1 MFGMMGL
8 SNEAAAFIVF
18 SVGMLLLMG
27 IGMNMALALV
37 LTGAGMA
44 WVLGF
49 WDTQLLAQN
58 LVAGVDSFPL
68 LAVPFF
74 ILAGE
79 LMNSGGIS
87 GRIITM
93 AQAWVGHIRGGLG
106 YVAIGAA
113 VLMASMS
120 GSALADTAALATIL
134 LPMMRSQ
141 GYPMHTSAGLIASGG
156 IIAPIIPPS
165 MPFVIYGVTTNTS
178 ISALFISGIVP
189 GLIMGVGLIVA
200 WNLVLRKMDLPSGTA
215 LPFKAKVGA
224 TVKAFWALM
233 MPLIIIGGMKTG
245 IFTPTEAAVVAAFY
259 ALVVALFIHREMKLP
274 EINGVLVRAAKT
286 TAIVMFLCAGAQVAS
301 YMITLADLPSVL
313 VNWLGPLVES
323 PRLLMAVMMVALI
336 VIGTALDLT
345 PTILIFAPVMLPI
358 AVKAGIDPVYF
369 GLMFILNGAIGL
381 ITPPV
386 GTVLNVVAGVGRLSM
401 HQVIKGVNPFLITY
415 LIILT
420 TFVIFP
426 QIVTAPVAWMR

>member
-1 MFGMMGL
+1 M
-8 SNEAAAFIVF
+8 SPEALAFVVF
-18 SVGMLLLMG
+18 SAGMLVLMG

-58 LVAGVDSFPL
+58 LVAGIDSFPL

-87 GRIITM
+87 KRIIDM

-106 YVAIGAA
+106 FVAIGAA

-134 LPMMRSQ
+134 LPMMKRQ
-141 GYPMHTSAGLIASGG
+141 GYPMATSAGLLASGG

-178 ISALFISGIVP
+178 ISLLFLSGIVP
-189 GLIMGVGLIVA
+189 GLIMGIGLLVA
-200 WNLVLRKMDLPSGTA
+200 WKLVLGRIELPAGEPLPMKERLRATA
-215 LPFKAKVGA
+215 
-224 TVKAFWALM
+224 KAFWAML

-245 IFTPTEAAVVAAFY
+245 VFTPTEAAVVAAFY
-259 ALVVALFIHREMKLP
+259 ALVVSLFIHREMRIP
-274 EINGVLVRAAKT
+274 DIGPVLVRAGKT

-313 VNWLGPLVES
+313 TNWLGPLVQS
-323 PRLLMAVMMVALI
+323 PRLLMAVMMVVL
-336 VIGTALDLT
+336 VLIGTALDLT

-369 GLMFILNGAIGL
+369 GLMFVLNGAIGL

-386 GTVLNVVAGVGRLSM
+386 GTVLNVVAGVGRLSL
-401 HQVIKGVNPFLITY
+401 HQVIKGVNPFLVTY
-415 LIILT
+415 VLILALFT
-420 TFVIFP
+420 AFP
-426 QIVTAPVAWMR
+426 QLVTAPVAWMR

>member
-1 MFGMMGL
+1 MTV
-8 SNEAAAFIVF
+8 EAQAFLVF
-18 SVGMLLLMG
+18 IVGMLGLMG
-27 IGMNMALALV
+27 IGLNMAFALV
-37 LTGAGMA
+37 LTGAAMA
-44 WVLGF
+44 WTMDF

-79 LMNSGGIS
+79 LMNAGGIS
-87 GRIITM
+87 RRIIDM

-106 YVAIGAA
+106 FVAIGAA

-134 LPMMRSQ
+134 LPMMKRQ

-178 ISALFISGIVP
+178 ISALFLSGIVP
-189 GLIMGVGLIVA
+189 GIFMGIGLIVA
-200 WNLVLRKMDLPSGTA
+200 WKLQLRRIDLPQGEP
-215 LPFKAKVGA
+215 LPLGERLHA
-224 TVKAFWALM
+224 TRKAFWALL
-233 MPLIIIGGMKTG
+233 MPLIIIGGMKSG
-245 IFTPTEAAVVAAFY
+245 LFTPTEAAVVAAFY

-274 EINGVLVRAAKT
+274 SVGQVLMRAAKT
-286 TAIVMFLCAGAQVAS
+286 TSIVMFLCAGAQVAS
-301 YMITLADLPSVL
+301 YMITLADLPNVL
-313 VNWLGPLVES
+313 TAWLGPLVNN
-323 PRLLMAVMMVALI
+323 PRILMAVMMLVLVA
-336 VIGTALDLT
+336 IGTSLDLT

-369 GLMFILNGAIGL
+369 GLMFVLNGAIGL

-386 GTVLNVVAGVGRLSM
+386 GTVLNVVGSIGRMSM
-401 HQVIKGVNPFLITY
+401 SQVVKGVNPFLFTY
-415 LIILT
+415 IAILVL
-420 TFVIFP
+420 FVIFP
-426 QIVTAPVAWMR
+426 QFVIWPVQWMR

>member
-1 MFGMMGL
+1 MFGL
-8 SNEAAAFIVF
+8 TNEAAAFIVF

-189 GLIMGVGLIVA
+189 GLIMGVGLIIA
-200 WNLVLRKMDLPSGTA
+200 WNLVLRDMDLPSGTA
-215 LPFKAKVGA
+215 LPLKEKLRA
-224 TVKAFWALM
+224 TAKAFWALM

-274 EINGVLVRAAKT
+274 EVNGVLVRAAKT

-323 PRLLMAVMMVALI
+323 PRLLMAVMMIALI

-386 GTVLNVVAGVGRLSM
+386 GTVLNVVAGVGRISM

-415 LIILT
+415 LIILV

>member
-1 MFGMMGL
+1 L
-8 SNEAAAFIVF
+8 SPESLAFIVF
-18 SVGMLLLMG
+18 SLGMLVFMG
-27 IGMNMALALV
+27 MGTPMAFALV

-44 WVLGF
+44 YVLDF

-79 LMNSGGIS
+79 LMNAGGIS
-87 GRIITM
+87 RRIIQM
-93 AQAWVGHIRGGLG
+93 AQAWVGHVKGGLG
-106 YVAIGAA
+106 FVTIGAA
-113 VLMASMS
+113 ILMASMS

-134 LPMMRSQ
+134 LPMMRQ
-141 GYPMHTSAGLIASGG
+141 HGYPMHASAGLMAAGG

-178 ISALFISGIVP
+178 ISSLFLSGIVP
-189 GLIMGVGLIVA
+189 GLVMGAG
-200 WNLVLRKMDLPSGTA
+200 LVLAWKIELRKFNVQQDQPLPMAERLRATA
-215 LPFKAKVGA
+215 
-224 TVKAFWALM
+224 KAFWALL

-245 IFTPTEAAVVAAFY
+245 VFTPTEAAVVAAVY
-259 ALVVALFIHREMKLP
+259 ALVIAFFVHREMTLGQFH
-274 EINGVLVRAAKT
+274 NVLVRAAKT
-286 TAIVMFLCAGAQVAS
+286 TAIVMLLCAGAQVAS
-301 YMITLADLPSVL
+301 YMVTLADLPATL
-313 VNWLGPLVES
+313 TAWLGPLVEH
-323 PRLLMAVMMVALI
+323 PRTLMAVMMI
-336 VIGTALDLT
+336 VLVLIGTALDLT

-369 GLMFILNGAIGL
+369 GLMFVLNGAIGL

-386 GTVLNVVAGVGRLSM
+386 GTVLNVVAGVGRLRLDE
-401 HQVIKGVNPFLITY
+401 VIKGVNPFLIAY
-415 LIILT
+415 LAILT
-420 TFVIFP
+420 LFVIFP

>member
-1 MFGMMGL
+1 MSPEGL
-8 SNEAAAFIVF
+8 AFIVF
-18 SVGMLLLMG
+18 SLGMLVLMG
-27 IGMNMALALV
+27 SGMNMGLALV

-44 WVLGF
+44 FVLDF

-87 GRIITM
+87 RRIIDM

-134 LPMMRSQ
+134 LPMMRQQ
-141 GYPMHTSAGLIASGG
+141 GYPMNTSAGLIASGG

-178 ISALFISGIVP
+178 ISALFVSGIVP
-189 GLIMGVGLIVA
+189 GLMMGAGLIFA
-200 WNLVLRKMDLPSGTA
+200 WRWVLRGIELPQGEPLPMAQRLRTTA
-215 LPFKAKVGA
+215 
-224 TVKAFWALM
+224 KAFWALL
-233 MPLIIIGGMKTG
+233 MPLIIIGGMKSG
-245 IFTPTEAAVVAAFY
+245 LFTPTEAAVVAAFY
-259 ALVVALFIHREMKLP
+259 ALVVALFVHREMKFS
-274 EINGVLVRAAKT
+274 EIHGVLVRAAKT

-313 VNWLGPLVES
+313 TGWLGPLVES
-323 PRLLMAVMMVALI
+323 PRLLMAVMMI
-336 VIGTALDLT
+336 VLVLIGTALDLT

-369 GLMFILNGAIGL
+369 GLMFVLNGAIGL

-386 GTVLNVVAGVGRLSM
+386 GTVLNVVAGVGRISM
-401 HQVIKGVNPFLITY
+401 HSVIKGVNPFLITY
-415 LIILT
+415 VFILT
-420 TFVIFP
+420 LFVIFP
-426 QIVTAPVAWMR
+426 QLVTAPVVWLR

>member
-1 MFGMMGL
+1 M
-8 SNEAAAFIVF
+8 SAEALAFVVF
-18 SVGMLLLMG
+18 SAGMLVLMG

-44 WVLGF
+44 FVLGF

-58 LVAGVDSFPL
+58 LVAGIDSFPL

-87 GRIITM
+87 RRIIDM

-134 LPMMRSQ
+134 LPMMRNQ
-141 GYPMHTSAGLIASGG
+141 GYPMNTSAGLLASGG

-178 ISALFISGIVP
+178 ISALFVSGIVP
-189 GLIMGVGLIVA
+189 GLIMGAGLIVA
-200 WNLVLRKMDLPSGTA
+200 WKWVLRRIELPKGQPLPMKDRLAATA
-215 LPFKAKVGA
+215 
-224 TVKAFWALM
+224 KAFWAMLM
-233 MPLIIIGGMKTG
+233 PIIIIGGMKTG
-245 IFTPTEAAVVAAFY
+245 VFTPTEAAVVAAFY
-259 ALVVALFIHREMKLP
+259 ALIVALFVHREMKLV
-274 EINGVLVRAAKT
+274 EVHGVLVRAAKT

-301 YMITLADLPSVL
+301 YMITLADLPGVL
-313 VNWLGPLVES
+313 TGWLGPLVNS
-323 PRLLMAVMMVALI
+323 PRLLMAVMMVALV

-369 GLMFILNGAIGL
+369 GLMFVLNGAIGL

-386 GTVLNVVAGVGRLSM
+386 GTVLNVVAGVGRLSL

-415 LIILT
+415 LLILVL
-420 TFVIFP
+420 FVLFP
-426 QIVTAPVAWMR
+426 SMVTAPVAWMR

>member
-1 MFGMMGL
+1 M
-8 SNEAAAFIVF
+8 SNEGLAFIVF
-18 SVGMLLLMG
+18 SVGMLTLMG
-27 IGMNMALALV
+27 IGMNMGLALV

-44 WVLGF
+44 WVLDF

-87 GRIITM
+87 RRIIAM

-106 YVAIGAA
+106 YVAIGAS

-134 LPMMRSQ
+134 LPMMRKQ
-141 GYPMHTSAGLIASGG
+141 GYPMHTSAGLVASGG

-165 MPFVIYGVTTNTS
+165 LPFVIYGVTTNTS
-178 ISALFISGIVP
+178 ISSLFLAGIVP
-189 GLIMGVGLIVA
+189 GIIMGVGLIVA
-200 WNLVLRKMDLPSGTA
+200 WKLVLRNTDLPEGQPLPMRERLRATA
-215 LPFKAKVGA
+215 
-224 TVKAFWALM
+224 KAFWALL
-233 MPLIIIGGMKTG
+233 MPIIIIGGMKTG

-259 ALVVALFIHREMKLP
+259 ALFVALFVHREMKLP
-274 EINGVLVRAAKT
+274 EVHGVLVRAAKT

-301 YMITLADLPSVL
+301 YMITLADLPSTL
-313 VNWLGPLVES
+313 TGWLGPLVES
-323 PRLLMAVMMVALI
+323 PRLLMAVMMVALVI
-336 VIGTALDLT
+336 VGTALDLT

-369 GLMFILNGAIGL
+369 GLMFVLNGAIGL

-386 GTVLNVVAGVGRLSM
+386 GTVLNVVAGVGRMPL
-401 HQVIKGVNPFLITY
+401 HQVIRGVNPFLITY
-415 LIILT
+415 TLIL
-420 TFVIFP
+420 FVFVLFP

>member
-1 MFGMMGL
+1 VTVSAEAL
-8 SNEAAAFIVF
+8 SFLVF
-18 SVGMLLLMG
+18 CGAMLVLMG

-37 LTGAGMA
+37 LTGAAMA
-44 WVLGF
+44 YTLGF

-79 LMNSGGIS
+79 LMNAGGIS
-87 GRIITM
+87 RRIIEM
-93 AQAWVGHIRGGLG
+93 AQAWVGHTRGGLG
-106 YVAIGAA
+106 VVAIGAA

-134 LPMMRSQ
+134 LPMMRQQ
-141 GYPMHTSAGLIASGG
+141 GYPLPTSAGLLASGG

-178 ISALFISGIVP
+178 ISALFVSGIVP
-189 GLIMGVGLIVA
+189 GVLMGAALLVA
-200 WNLVLRKMDLPSGTA
+200 WQVVLRRIDLPRGNR
-215 LPFKAKVGA
+215 LPMADRLRA
-224 TVKAFWALM
+224 TGRAFWALL
-233 MPLIIIGGMKTG
+233 MPVIIIGGMKSG
-245 IFTPTEAAVVAAFY
+245 VFTPTEAAVVAAFY
-259 ALVVALFIHREMKLP
+259 ALAISLLVHRELQLATLG
-274 EINGVLVRAAKT
+274 GVLVRAAKT

-301 YMITLADLPSVL
+301 YMITLADLPTVL
-313 VNWLGPLVES
+313 TGWLGPLVDN
-323 PRLLMAVMMVALI
+323 PKLLMALMMVVL
-336 VIGTALDLT
+336 VLIGTALDLT

-369 GLMFILNGAIGL
+369 GLMFVLNGAIGL

-386 GTVLNVVAGVGRLSM
+386 GTVLNVVAGVGRLPLA
-401 HQVIKGVNPFLITY
+401 QVIRGVNPFLLSY
-415 LIILT
+415 LFILSL
-420 TFVIFP
+420 FVVFP
-426 QIVTAPVAWMR
+426 QIVTAPVKWLR

>member
-1 MFGMMGL
+1 M
-8 SNEAAAFIVF
+8 SNEGLAFVVF
-18 SVGMLLLMG
+18 SVGMLALMG
-27 IGMNMALALV
+27 IGMNMAMALV

-44 WVLGF
+44 WVLEF

-58 LVAGVDSFPL
+58 MVAGVDSFPL

-79 LMNSGGIS
+79 LMNAGGIS
-87 GRIITM
+87 QRIITM

-106 YVAIGAA
+106 FVAIGAA

-134 LPMMRSQ
+134 LPMMRQQ
-141 GYPMHTSAGLIASGG
+141 GYPMGTSAGLIASGG

-165 MPFVIYGVTTNTS
+165 MPFIIYGVTTNTS
-178 ISALFISGIVP
+178 ISLLFLSGIVP

-200 WNLVLRKMDLPSGTA
+200 WKWVLRDLDLPQGSP
-215 LPFKAKVGA
+215 LPMGERVKA
-224 TVKAFWALM
+224 TFKAFWALL
-233 MPLIIIGGMKTG
+233 MPIIIIGGMKTG
-245 IFTPTEAAVVAAFY
+245 VFTPTEAAVVAAFY
-259 ALVVALFIHREMKLP
+259 ALAISLFVHREMKVAQVH
-274 EINGVLVRAAKT
+274 GVLVRAAKT

-301 YMITLADLPSVL
+301 YMITLADLPNVL
-313 VNWLGPLVES
+313 TGWLGPLVES
-323 PRLLMAVMMVALI
+323 PRLLMLVMMLVLV

-358 AVKAGIDPVYF
+358 AVKAGIDPIYF
-369 GLMFILNGAIGL
+369 GLMFVLNGAIGL

-386 GTVLNVVAGVGRLSM
+386 GTVLNVVAGVGRMSL
-401 HQVIKGVNPFLITY
+401 HQVIKGVNPFLLTY
-415 LIILT
+415 TLILLL
-420 TFVIFP
+420 FVLFP

>member
-1 MFGMMGL
+1 M
-8 SNEAAAFIVF
+8 SPEALAFAIF
-18 SVGMLLLMG
+18 CIGMLVLMG

-44 WVLGF
+44 WALGF

-58 LVAGVDSFPL
+58 LVAGVDSFAL

-79 LMNSGGIS
+79 LMNAGGIS
-87 GRIITM
+87 RRIIEM

-120 GSALADTAALATIL
+120 GSALADTAALAAIL
-134 LPMMRSQ
+134 LPMMREQ
-141 GYPMHTSAGLIASGG
+141 GYPLRTSAGLIASGG

-178 ISALFISGIVP
+178 ISALFLSGIVP
-189 GLIMGVGLIVA
+189 GLIMGAGLIVA
-200 WNLVLRKMDLPSGTA
+200 WKLVLRDLA
-215 LPFKAKVGA
+215 LPTGTPLPLAARLRA
-224 TVKAFWALM
+224 TAKAFWALL
-233 MPLIIIGGMKTG
+233 MPVIIIGGMKTG
-245 IFTPTEAAVVAAFY
+245 VFTPTEAAVVAAVY
-259 ALVVALFIHREMKLP
+259 ALGVASAVHREMGLADFY
-274 EINGVLVRAAKT
+274 GVLVRAARN

-313 VNWLGPLVES
+313 TGWLGALVDN
-323 PRLLMAVMMVALI
+323 PRLLMAVMMVAL
-336 VIGTALDLT
+336 VLIGTALDLT

-358 AVKAGIDPVYF
+358 AVKAGIDPVYV
-369 GLMFILNGAIGL
+369 GLMFVLNGAIGL

-386 GTVLNVVAGVGRLSM
+386 GTVLNVVAGVGRLPL
-401 HQVIKGVNPFLITY
+401 HEVIRGVNPFLITY
-415 LIILT
+415 LAILT
-420 TFVIFP
+420 LFVLFP
-426 QIVTAPVAWMR
+426 QIVTAPLAWLR

>member
-1 MFGMMGL
+1 MMSLGP
-8 SNEAAAFIVF
+8 EAQAFIVF
-18 SVGMLLLMG
+18 SVGMLVLMG
-27 IGMNMALALV
+27 TGMNMGLALV

-44 WVLGF
+44 WVLDF
-49 WDTQLLAQN
+49 WDAQLLAQN

-87 GRIITM
+87 RRIIDM

-134 LPMMRSQ
+134 LPMMRQQ
-141 GYPMHTSAGLIASGG
+141 GYPMNTSAGLLASGG

-178 ISALFISGIVP
+178 ISALFVSGIVP
-189 GLIMGVGLIVA
+189 GLMMGAGLIFA
-200 WNLVLRKMDLPSGTA
+200 WRWVLRGMDLPQGEP
-215 LPFKAKVGA
+215 LPVKDRLRA
-224 TVKAFWALM
+224 TVRAFWAML
-233 MPLIIIGGMKTG
+233 MPLIIIGGMKSG
-245 IFTPTEAAVVAAFY
+245 VFTPTEAAVVAAFY
-259 ALVVALFIHREMKLP
+259 ALVVALFVHREMKIA
-274 EINGVLVRAAKT
+274 EIYGVLVRAAKT
-286 TAIVMFLCAGAQVAS
+286 TSIVMFLCAGAQVAS
-301 YMITLADLPSVL
+301 YMITLADLPNVL
-313 VNWLGPLVES
+313 TSWLGPLVEN
-323 PRLLMAVMMVALI
+323 PRLLMAVMMI
-336 VIGTALDLT
+336 VLVLIGTALDLT

-369 GLMFILNGAIGL
+369 GLMFVLNGAIGL

-386 GTVLNVVAGVGRLSM
+386 GTVLNVVAGVGRISM
-401 HQVIKGVNPFLITY
+401 HSVIKGVNPFLFTY
-415 LIILT
+415 VLILALL
-420 TFVIFP
+420 VAFP
-426 QIVTAPVAWMR
+426 QIVTAPVVWLR

>member
-1 MFGMMGL
+1 MSPEGL
-8 SNEAAAFIVF
+8 AFIVF
-18 SVGMLLLMG
+18 VGGMLLLMG

-44 WVLGF
+44 WVLDF

-58 LVAGVDSFPL
+58 LVAGIDSFPL

-87 GRIITM
+87 RRIIAM
-93 AQAWVGHIRGGLG
+93 AQAWVGHIHGGLG
-106 YVAIGAA
+106 FVAIGAA

-134 LPMMRSQ
+134 LPMMKQQ
-141 GYPMHTSAGLIASGG
+141 GYPMNTSAGLIASGG

-178 ISALFISGIVP
+178 ISALFLSGIVP
-189 GLIMGVGLIVA
+189 GLLMGAGLIVT
-200 WNLVLRKMDLPSGTA
+200 WKLILRRIELPAGEPLPLSERLRITA
-215 LPFKAKVGA
+215 
-224 TVKAFWALM
+224 KAFWALL

-259 ALVVALFIHREMKLP
+259 ALFVALFIHREMKLA
-274 EINGVLVRAAKT
+274 EIGPVLVRAAKT
-286 TAIVMFLCAGAQVAS
+286 TSIVMFLCAGAQVAS
-301 YMITLADLPSVL
+301 YMITLADLPGVL
-313 VNWLGPLVES
+313 TGWLGPLVES
-323 PRLLMAVMMVALI
+323 PRLLMTVMMLAL
-336 VIGTALDLT
+336 VLIGTALDLT

-369 GLMFILNGAIGL
+369 GLMFVLNGAIGL

-386 GTVLNVVAGVGRLSM
+386 GTVLNVVAGVGRLSL
-401 HQVIKGVNPFLITY
+401 HQVIKGVNPFLLTY
-415 LIILT
+415 VLLLSL
-420 TFVIFP
+420 FVVFP

>member
-1 MFGMMGL
+1 M
-8 SNEAAAFIVF
+8 SNEALAFVVF
-18 SVGMLLLMG
+18 SVGMLTLMG
-27 IGMNMALALV
+27 IGMNMGLALV

-44 WVLGF
+44 WVLDF

-87 GRIITM
+87 RRIITM

-106 YVAIGAA
+106 FVAIGAA

-134 LPMMRSQ
+134 MPMMRQQ

-178 ISALFISGIVP
+178 ISSLFLSGIVP
-189 GLIMGVGLIVA
+189 GLIMGAGLIVA
-200 WNLVLRKMDLPSGTA
+200 WKLVLRKLDLPEGQP
-215 LPFKAKVGA
+215 LPLRERLHA
-224 TVKAFWALM
+224 TLKAFWALL
-233 MPLIIIGGMKTG
+233 MPIIIIGGMKTG
-245 IFTPTEAAVVAAFY
+245 VFTPTEAAVVAAFY
-259 ALVVALFIHREMKLP
+259 ALVVALFVHREMQLSAVY
-274 EINGVLVRAAKT
+274 GVLVRAAKT

-313 VNWLGPLVES
+313 TGWLGPLVES
-323 PRLLMAVMMVALI
+323 PRLLMLVMMLVL
-336 VIGTALDLT
+336 VLVGTALDLT

-369 GLMFILNGAIGL
+369 GLMFVLNGAIGL

-386 GTVLNVVAGVGRLSM
+386 GTVLNVVAGVGRLPL
-401 HQVIKGVNPFLITY
+401 HRVIQGVNPFLITY
-415 LIILT
+415 VLILFL
-420 TFVIFP
+420 FVLFP

>member
-1 MFGMMGL
+1 MTI
-8 SNEAAAFIVF
+8 SNEGLAFIIF
-18 SVGMLLLMG
+18 AGGMLLLMG

-44 WVLGF
+44 AVLGF

-87 GRIITM
+87 RRIINM
-93 AQAWVGHIRGGLG
+93 AQAWVGHIHGGLG

-134 LPMMRSQ
+134 LPMMRQQ
-141 GYPMHTSAGLIASGG
+141 GYPMGVSGGLIASGG

-178 ISALFISGIVP
+178 ISALFVSGIVP
-189 GLIMGVGLIVA
+189 GLIMGAGLILT
-200 WNLVLRKMDLPSGTA
+200 WKIVLRKIDLPIGTP
-215 LPFKAKVGA
+215 LPLAERFQA
-224 TVKAFWALM
+224 TFKAFWALL
-233 MPLIIIGGMKTG
+233 MPIIIIGGMKTG

-259 ALVVALFIHREMKLP
+259 ALVVAVFVHREMR
-274 EINGVLVRAAKT
+274 ITQVYGVLVRAAKT

-301 YMITLADLPSVL
+301 YMITLADLPKTL
-313 VNWLGPLVES
+313 TDWLGPLIES
-323 PRLLMAVMMVALI
+323 PRLLMVVMMLVLI
-336 VIGTALDLT
+336 LIGTALDLT

-369 GLMFILNGAIGL
+369 GLMFVLNGAIGL

-386 GTVLNVVAGVGRLSM
+386 GTVLNVVAGIGRM
-401 HQVIKGVNPFLITY
+401 PMTQVIKGVNPFLLTY
-415 LIILT
+415 IIILFL
-420 TFVIFP
+420 FVLFP
-426 QIVTAPVAWMR
+426 QIVTAPVALMR

>member
-1 MFGMMGL
+1 MFGL
-8 SNEAAAFIVF
+8 TPEALAFVVF
-18 SVGMLLLMG
+18 SLGMLVLMG
-27 IGMNMALALV
+27 TGMNMGLALV

-44 WVLGF
+44 WVLDF
-49 WDTQLLAQN
+49 WDAQLLAQN

-87 GRIITM
+87 RRIIDM

-134 LPMMRSQ
+134 LPMMRQQ
-141 GYPMHTSAGLIASGG
+141 GYPMNTSAGLIASGG

-178 ISALFISGIVP
+178 ISALFVSGIVP
-189 GLIMGVGLIVA
+189 GLMMGVGLIFA
-200 WNLVLRKMDLPSGTA
+200 WRWVLRGMNLPQGEP
-215 LPFKAKVGA
+215 LPIKDRLRA
-224 TVKAFWALM
+224 TVRAFWAML

-245 IFTPTEAAVVAAFY
+245 VFTPTEAAVVAAFY
-259 ALVVALFIHREMKLP
+259 ALVVALFVHREMKLAD
-274 EINGVLVRAAKT
+274 IYGVLVRAAKT
-286 TAIVMFLCAGAQVAS
+286 TSIVMFLCAGAQVAS
-301 YMITLADLPSVL
+301 YMITLADLPNVL
-313 VNWLGPLVES
+313 TNWLGPLVEN
-323 PRLLMAVMMVALI
+323 PRLLMAVMMI
-336 VIGTALDLT
+336 VLVLIGTALDLT

-369 GLMFILNGAIGL
+369 GLMFVLNGAIGL

-386 GTVLNVVAGVGRLSM
+386 GTVLNVVAGVGRISM
-401 HQVIKGVNPFLITY
+401 HSVIKGVNPFLITY
-415 LIILT
+415 VSILALL
-420 TFVIFP
+420 VVFP
-426 QIVTAPVAWMR
+426 QIVTAPVVWLR

>member
-1 MFGMMGL
+1 M
-8 SNEAAAFIVF
+8 SPETQAFVVF
-18 SVGMLLLMG
+18 VVGMLVLMG
-27 IGMNMALALV
+27 TGMNMAFALV

-74 ILAGE
+74 VLAGE
-79 LMNSGGIS
+79 LMNAGGIS
-87 GRIITM
+87 RRVIEM
-93 AQAWVGHIRGGLG
+93 AQAWVGHIKGGLG
-106 YVAIGAA
+106 FVAIGAA

-141 GYPMHTSAGLIASGG
+141 GYPLPTSAGLIAAGG

-178 ISALFISGIVP
+178 ISALFVSGIVP
-189 GLIMGVGLIVA
+189 GLIMGLGLIVA
-200 WNLVLRKMDLPSGTA
+200 WKLVLRDLSLPEGTP
-215 LPFKAKVGA
+215 LPLKDRFRA
-224 TVKAFWALM
+224 TGRAFWAILM
-233 MPLIIIGGMKTG
+233 PVIIIGGMKTG
-245 IFTPTEAAVVAAFY
+245 VFTPTEAAMVAAFY
-259 ALVVALFIHREMKLP
+259 ALFVATAIHRELSLP
-274 EINGVLVRAAKT
+274 QLHGVLVRAAKT

-313 VNWLGPLVES
+313 TGWLGPLVDN
-323 PRLLMAVMMVALI
+323 PRLLMLVMMI
-336 VIGTALDLT
+336 VLVLIGTALDLT

-369 GLMFILNGAIGL
+369 GLMFVLNGAIGL

-386 GTVLNVVAGVGRLSM
+386 GTVLNVVAGIGRLPLSA
-401 HQVIKGVNPFLITY
+401 VIRGVNPFLVTY
-415 LIILT
+415 IAILLL
-420 TFVIFP
+420 FVAFP
-426 QIVTAPVAWMR
+426 QIVTAPVAWLR

>member
-1 MFGMMGL
+1 MMFGL
-8 SNEAAAFIVF
+8 TPEALAFVVF
-18 SVGMLLLMG
+18 SLGMLVLMG
-27 IGMNMALALV
+27 TGMNMGLALV

-44 WVLGF
+44 WVLDF
-49 WDTQLLAQN
+49 WDAQLLAQN

-87 GRIITM
+87 RRIIDM

-120 GSALADTAALATIL
+120 GSALADTAALVTIL
-134 LPMMRSQ
+134 LPMMRQQ
-141 GYPMHTSAGLIASGG
+141 GYPMNTSAGLIASGG

-178 ISALFISGIVP
+178 ISALFVSGIVP
-189 GLIMGVGLIVA
+189 GLMMGVGLIFA
-200 WNLVLRKMDLPSGTA
+200 WRWVLRGMDLPQGEP
-215 LPFKAKVGA
+215 LPVKDRLRA
-224 TVKAFWALM
+224 TVRAFWAML

-245 IFTPTEAAVVAAFY
+245 VFTPTEAAVVAAFY
-259 ALVVALFIHREMKLP
+259 ALVVALFIHREMKLAD
-274 EINGVLVRAAKT
+274 IYGVLVRAAKT
-286 TAIVMFLCAGAQVAS
+286 TSIVMFLCAGAQVAS
-301 YMITLADLPSVL
+301 YMITLADLPNVL
-313 VNWLGPLVES
+313 TSWLGPLVEN
-323 PRLLMAVMMVALI
+323 PRLLMAVMMI
-336 VIGTALDLT
+336 VLVLIGTALDLT

-369 GLMFILNGAIGL
+369 GLMFVLNGAIGL

-386 GTVLNVVAGVGRLSM
+386 GTVLNVVAGVGRISM
-401 HQVIKGVNPFLITY
+401 HSVIKGVNPFLITY
-415 LIILT
+415 VLILALL
-420 TFVIFP
+420 VVFP
-426 QIVTAPVAWMR
+426 QIVTAPVVWLR

>member
-1 MFGMMGL
+1 M
-8 SNEAAAFIVF
+8 SNEGLAFIVF
-18 SVGMLLLMG
+18 SVGMLTLMG
-27 IGMNMALALV
+27 IGMNMGLALV

-44 WVLGF
+44 WVLDF

-87 GRIITM
+87 QRIIAM

-106 YVAIGAA
+106 YVAIGAS

-134 LPMMRSQ
+134 LPMMRKQ
-141 GYPMHTSAGLIASGG
+141 GYPMHTSAGLVASGG

-165 MPFVIYGVTTNTS
+165 LPFVIYGVTTNTS
-178 ISALFISGIVP
+178 ISSLFLAGIVP
-189 GLIMGVGLIVA
+189 GIIMGAGLIVA
-200 WNLVLRKMDLPSGTA
+200 WKLVLRNTDLPEGQPLPMKERLRATA
-215 LPFKAKVGA
+215 
-224 TVKAFWALM
+224 KAFWALL
-233 MPLIIIGGMKTG
+233 MPIIIIGGMKTG

-259 ALVVALFIHREMKLP
+259 ALFIALFVHREMKLP
-274 EINGVLVRAAKT
+274 EVHGVLVRAAKT

-301 YMITLADLPSVL
+301 YMITLADLPSTL
-313 VNWLGPLVES
+313 TGWLGPLVDS
-323 PRLLMAVMMVALI
+323 PRLLMAVMMI
-336 VIGTALDLT
+336 VLVIVGTALDLT

-369 GLMFILNGAIGL
+369 GLMFVLNGAIGL

-386 GTVLNVVAGVGRLSM
+386 GTVLNVVAGVGRMPL
-401 HQVIKGVNPFLITY
+401 HQVIRGVNPFLLAYT
-415 LIILT
+415 LIL
-420 TFVIFP
+420 FVFVLFP